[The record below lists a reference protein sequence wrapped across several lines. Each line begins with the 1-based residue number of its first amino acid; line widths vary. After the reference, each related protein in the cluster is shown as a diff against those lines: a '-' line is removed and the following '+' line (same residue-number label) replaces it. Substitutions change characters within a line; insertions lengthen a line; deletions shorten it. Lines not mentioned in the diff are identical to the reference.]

1 LDVEDACGHVVAKK
15 HDMTIFIQ
23 GRRKTEKRREH

>member
-1 LDVEDACGHVVAKK
+1 MWRMHVVAKK